1 MAAALRAREL
11 LRGPLDDLVRERGEC
26 DASGHDGD
34 ADRHRESSSGEEIGD
49 PRPITRPSNPGT
61 DSLQEELL
69 VDRLGVTALRTLNLH
84 FRFFLLVFVLPDREP
99 SLSGPYTFQSQFCD
113 TQITLL
119 LQHATSCDSHDN
131 TGTRIRVEAYRKLLS

>member
-11 LRGPLDDLVRERGEC
+11 LRGPLNDLVRERGER

-61 DSLQEELL
+61 DGLQEELL

-84 FRFFLLVFVLPDREP
+84 FRFFPFGFCFAGSGTIPFRPLYISVAVL
-99 SLSGPYTFQSQFCD
+99 
-113 TQITLL
+113 
-119 LQHATSCDSHDN
+119 
-131 TGTRIRVEAYRKLLS
+131 